1 MSNTENSNKFLN
13 NVGAKYS
20 LDEIELTENNTTYN
34 DSLHNNKITKN
45 TNDKTQLKYQKQ
57 KEHNY
62 YLALNSIQSK
72 SNDTFQGLSL
82 NEFSGINKINTKEKN
97 IMTCINNP
105 IIKDV
110 IKVGNILKTIKIP
123 KNKKPIITLRNQITY
138 NIISRYNMVTEVGE
152 KSSPILINEN
162 KNNKSISSQKNK
174 NPKLNS
180 SHTNSRNNKSGNMH
194 NLNINIS
201 KDSNKNLN
209 LNNEISDEKKNRIKD
224 YKTISS
230 LSYKSKNINKVKSNN
245 FNIENNNMPYK
256 LDIINDLEESCDINV
271 EDFETKKSKNF
282 SNLYSSN
289 QMINQYYGLAP
300 IKISNEKSNRNFN
313 SRTIKSFDFRN
324 LRKNNINYSIHETK
338 HIKKWSNVDI
348 ILKNKNTKTTT
359 GKKLRKKYERSEL
372 NSNKYNTNSFNQNN
386 KMYYNNT
393 SNNGLYIKED
403 VKYLTNE
410 KLAKNLIGKFNL
422 CSQGDSAIDNMLNN
436 INENSKNIEHDE
448 MDNELIDFL
457 SNESG
462 NFQQNINATSKEEQD
477 NNDTFII
484 KTTTDNAIGLEN
496 VNTISENNKNKIMSE
511 NKQMKNSYN
520 FNFSSNF
527 NNMTKLND
535 NYNSPSKIR
544 YFSLLPFDN
553 NNTSNYLKNNKPKL
567 MLDKNDNSL
576 NKNPNSIYERNL
588 SQNLNI
594 IKKKDQDNNEFLNLS
609 DSPSYIN
616 SQNQQI
622 EEFPNINNIDNNFQQ
637 HTIYDLEFYQ
647 NLLLA
652 NNSYKKVNFQYI
664 FKNQPLV
671 NWEERLNTLLWMMKI
686 CEEFAFKRDTYHY
699 SCFYF
704 DMYLYLS
711 KKKIKNKNEFKLI
724 GITCISIS
732 AKIEEVQIPKLVEYA
747 DSIDD
752 CYTIDDIIDIEKKIC
767 GALGWKLI
775 PMTISSWL
783 NWYTCQWD
791 LFIYSID
798 GIKEKLLLFSDDENI
813 LFFKR
818 QNEVS
823 YYNYR
828 RIYQIIDLIVLD
840 YHSYRYDIRYL
851 VASCF
856 LILICLHYNLE
867 YDLDR
872 KILKNKKLIKKSKS
886 VEKNDKGKILLEI
899 YIQFI
904 EQSFDFFF
912 DDKQLNECILYAY
925 KFINFKFSYDIPLIF
940 QIEQDHINDYSY
952 EDFISYQTTCGNIF
966 PFFKE
971 LYKKEKK
978 KIIGKKPIKLNKNL
992 PINKNNKCQNSTS
1005 NNNTMKTMKTKKSF
1019 SSRKSSLTK
1028 DNSKNKISNL

>member
-1 MSNTENSNKFLN
+1 MENSNKFLN
-13 NVGAKYS
+13 NVGDKYS
-20 LDEIELTENNTTYN
+20 LDEIEITENNTTYN
-34 DSLHNNKITKN
+34 DSLHNNKITFNK
-45 TNDKTQLKYQKQ
+45 NDKKQLKYQKQ

-72 SNDTFQGLSL
+72 SNDTFQSLSL

-105 IIKDV
+105 IIKDI

-123 KNKKPIITLRNQITY
+123 KNKKPIITLRNQNTY
-138 NIISRYNMVTEVGE
+138 NIISRYNIVTEVGE
-152 KSSPILINEN
+152 KHSPILINDN
-162 KNNKSISSQKNK
+162 KNNKSMSDQKNK
-174 NPKLNS
+174 NQKLNS
-180 SHTNSRNNKSGNMH
+180 NHKNSRNNIIGNMH
-194 NLNINIS
+194 NLNIN
-201 KDSNKNLN
+201 NKNIN
-209 LNNEISDEKKNRIKD
+209 LNNEISDEKKNKIKD
-224 YKTISS
+224 YNTFSS

-245 FNIENNNMPYK
+245 FNLENNNLPYK
-256 LDIINDLEESCDINV
+256 LDVINDLEESCDINV

-282 SNLYSSN
+282 SNQYSSN
-289 QMINQYYGLAP
+289 HMINQFYGLAP
-300 IKISNEKSNRNFN
+300 IKISNEKRNRIFN

-324 LRKNNINYSIHETK
+324 LRKNNINCSIHETK

-386 KMYYNNT
+386 KICYNNT
-393 SNNGLYIKED
+393 SNHGLHIKED

-410 KLAKNLIGKFNL
+410 KLAKNLMGKFNL

-436 INENSKNIEHDE
+436 INENSKNIEDDE

-462 NFQQNINATSKEEQD
+462 NFQQNINITSKEELD

-484 KTTTDNAIGLEN
+484 KATNENALGQEN
-496 VNTISENNKNKIMSE
+496 ANTISENNKNKIMSE
-511 NKQMKNSYN
+511 SKQMKNSYN
-520 FNFSSNF
+520 LNFSSNF
-527 NNMTKLND
+527 NTMIKPID

-553 NNTSNYLKNNKPKL
+553 NNTSNYLKNNKPQL
-567 MLDKNDNSL
+567 MLDKNHYGLS
-576 NKNPNSIYERNL
+576 KNLNSIYERNL

-594 IKKKDQDNNEFLNLS
+594 IKQQEQDKNEFLDLS

-622 EEFPNINNIDNNFQQ
+622 DEILNTNNLDNNYQQ

-647 NLLLA
+647 NLLSA

-704 DMYLYLS
+704 DLFLYLS
-711 KKKIKNKNEFKLI
+711 KKKIRNKNEFKLI

-732 AKIEEVQIPKLVEYA
+732 AKIEEVQIPKLIEYA

-752 CYTIDDIIDIEKKIC
+752 CFTIDDIIDIEKKIC

-791 LFIYSID
+791 LFVYSID
-798 GIKEKLLLFSDDENI
+798 GIKEKLLLFSDDEN
-813 LFFKR
+813 
-818 QNEVS
+818 
-823 YYNYR
+823 
-828 RIYQIIDLIVLD
+828 
-840 YHSYRYDIRYL
+840 
-851 VASCF
+851 
-856 LILICLHYNLE
+856 
-867 YDLDR
+867 
-872 KILKNKKLIKKSKS
+872 
-886 VEKNDKGKILLEI
+886 
-899 YIQFI
+899 
-904 EQSFDFFF
+904 
-912 DDKQLNECILYAY
+912 
-925 KFINFKFSYDIPLIF
+925 
-940 QIEQDHINDYSY
+940 
-952 EDFISYQTTCGNIF
+952 
-966 PFFKE
+966 
-971 LYKKEKK
+971 
-978 KIIGKKPIKLNKNL
+978 
-992 PINKNNKCQNSTS
+992 
-1005 NNNTMKTMKTKKSF
+1005 M
-1019 SSRKSSLTK
+1019 
-1028 DNSKNKISNL
+1028 